1 MELRVESIECE
12 FLFEG
17 RLEKIIG
24 GPNVQ
29 ILGPV

>member
-17 RLEKIIG
+17 RLDRIIG
-24 GPNVQ
+24 GSNGW
-29 ILGPV
+29 ILGSI

>member
-17 RLEKIIG
+17 RLDRIIG
-24 GPNVQ
+24 GPNGR
-29 ILGPV
+29 ILGSI